1 MDRREFIKV
10 VALFAASAAAG
21 AIGGITAEE
30 DGQWGEDDEPPSK
43 ARAGEEQP

>member
-21 AIGGITAEE
+21 GIGGLTAKESG
-30 DGQWGEDDEPPSK
+30 DWGESEDDEPPSRK
-43 ARAGEEQP
+43 ERP